1 MLCKKGV
8 LRNFIE
14 FTRKH
19 LCQSLFFNEVA
30 GLCNFIRK
38 ESLAQVLSCEF
49 CEISKNTFY
58 REHLC
63 WLLLSISVRVQWKHN
78 RMNWV
83 HPFILYFEPNSD
95 SSYLLN
101 STITTQNNRP
111 NLLKVNIKDT
121 RTLLCM
127 FSLDHR
133 SCSFLE
139 FTPMAASE

>member
-1 MLCKKGV
+1 MLCKIGV

-14 FTRKH
+14 FPRKH
-19 LCQSLFFNEVA
+19 LYQSLFFNKVA

-38 ESLAQVLSCEF
+38 DSLAQVLSCEF

-58 REHLC
+58 REHLW
-63 WLLLSISVRVQWKHN
+63 WLLLSISVRGEWKHN

-83 HPFILYFEPNSD
+83 HPFILYSESNSD
-95 SSYLLN
+95 SIYLLN
-101 STITTQNNRP
+101 SAITTQNNRP

-121 RTLLCM
+121 RMLLCI

-139 FTPMAASE
+139 YTPMAASE